1 MVSINPATGRPIRT
15 YPDFPPERI
24 PEILERA
31 ARAQAAWRGVSIG
44 ARKAPV
50 AALGNLLRERR
61 DELAALMTE
70 EMGKPIREA
79 RAEVEKCAW
88 VCDYAAE
95 WGEGFL
101 APVAAETD
109 ASRSYVAFEPLGV
122 VLGIMPWNFPFWQ
135 VIRYAVPALLAGNGT
150 LLKHAPNVPGCALVL
165 EELFGSAGFPE
176 DLFQSL
182 LLDVLFVPALI
193 EDRRVAAVT
202 FTGSTKAGS
211 TVAQTA
217 ARSLKKTVLE
227 LGGSDPYVFLS
238 DADLDTGVP
247 ACAVGRLF
255 NTGQSCIAAKRM
267 IVEREI
273 LDRFE
278 QALVAEMTARVM
290 GDPTDEETDLGP
302 IARDDLRRNL
312 HRQVTESVEGGA
324 RLLAGGEIP
333 DGPGFFYPVTVL
345 TDVVPGMPAYHEELF
360 GPVAAILPA
369 ADEGDALRIAND
381 TVYGLGAAVFT
392 TDVEK
397 GERLAREVL
406 QAGSCFVND
415 FVRSDPRLP
424 FGGIKNS
431 GYGRELS
438 VYGFREFVNV
448 KTVWV
453 R

>member
-1 MVSINPATGRPIRT
+1 MVSINPATGRQIRE

-31 ARAQAAWRGVSIG
+31 SHAQAAWRTVPIDE
-44 ARKAPV
+44 RKAPIT
-50 AALGNLLRERR
+50 ALGNLLRERR
-61 DELAALMTE
+61 DELAALMAE
-70 EMGKPIREA
+70 EMGKPIREG

-88 VCDYAAE
+88 VCDYAVKN
-95 WGEGFL
+95 GEDFFAP
-101 APVAAETD
+101 APVETG

-150 LLKHAPNVPGCALVL
+150 LLKHAPNVPGCALAL
-165 EELFGSAGFPE
+165 EALFSEAGFPD
-176 DLFQSL
+176 DLFKNL
-182 LLDVLFVPALI
+182 LLDVIFTPALI
-193 EDRRVAAVT
+193 EDPRVAAVT
-202 FTGSTKAGS
+202 LTGSTRAGS
-211 TVAQTA
+211 AVAQTA
-217 ARSLKKTVLE
+217 GRSLKKTVLE
-227 LGGSDPYVFLS
+227 LGGSDPYVFLA
-238 DADLDTGVP
+238 DADLGEGVL
-247 ACAVGRLF
+247 ACTAGRLF

-267 IVEREI
+267 VVVREI

-278 QALVAEMTARVM
+278 EALVAEMTARVM
-290 GDPTDEETDLGP
+290 GDPTAEETDLGP
-302 IARDDLRRNL
+302 IARDDLRENL
-312 HRQVTESVEGGA
+312 HRQVTESVDAGA
-324 RLLAGGEIP
+324 RLLTGGEIP

-345 TDVVPGMPAYHEELF
+345 TEVVPGMPAYHEELF

-369 ADEGDALRIAND
+369 ADEADALRIAND

-392 TDVEK
+392 ADVEK
-397 GERLAREVL
+397 GERIAREVL

-424 FGGIKNS
+424 FGGIKSS

-438 VYGFREFVNV
+438 VFGFREFVNI

-453 R
+453 K